1 MGWKRAGADEKA
13 RDAGVNNSKNDM
25 AVGKG
30 KEEQKCE
37 EYEEY
42 EQYEEK
48 EGETGKKGKREEE
61 KVELLPIWESKS
73 GQRQRQLAWNARE
86 ARCVVAARGTEDED
100 DRHFRLSQSHRQQ
113 QQPQPQPQQRQRGRS
128 RNDEGVRACLLPAA
142 MLRRCSDAW
151 KTQVWA
157 PIEEAARAAL
167 LPRDVADGYWEY
179 MRWKAVQ
186 RTLSS
191 CMHVMATQSLLRAV
205 GVGARRSVPAAA
217 ALQWVLK
224 DGLGRLGRLWFVGST
239 GGSFDCN
246 LKVRSVGWMVDLV
259 QWTGGW
265 LVPPTS
271 PPPPS
276 FGLRRLWFVGS
287 TGGSFDCNLKR
298 VRFQTS
304 ALFSA
309 SLGLDILTPHFP
321 HLFLPLATAANIG
334 KSIGLA
340 AYVATT
346 PPIHRTFALADN
358 LGDISAK
365 GQAQAVVSDN
375 VGLAV
380 AVALGALTRN
390 HHQLHARLPLLLF
403 PLLAITDLLAIRR
416 ELQAVPLRSLNK
428 ERVQMLVSDWV
439 AGGAMP
445 CPAELTT
452 RESLFFP
459 PHWTSPFNP
468 PFFCFHA
475 RQTEGAA
482 AGWLP
487 ADRPVFPLNH
497 QL

>member
-1 MGWKRAGADEKA
+1 MGWKTAGADEKA
-13 RDAGVNNSKNDM
+13 RDARVINSRNDL
-25 AVGKG
+25 AVAKG
-30 KEEQKCE
+30 KEEQDYK
-37 EYEEY
+37 EY
-42 EQYEEK
+42 EQYEDTG
-48 EGETGKKGKREEE
+48 GETGEKGEKGKKGKREEE
-61 KVELLPIWESKS
+61 TVELLPIWESKC
-73 GQRQRQLAWNARE
+73 GQRQRQLAWDARE
-86 ARCVVAARGTEDED
+86 ARCVVAARSTEGDG
-100 DRHFRLSQSHRQQ
+100 DRTSGRSQSHSQQQ
-113 QQPQPQPQQRQRGRS
+113 QQPQRQQQGRE
-128 RNDEGVRACLLPAA
+128 RPDEGVRAFFLPAA
-142 MLRRCSDAW
+142 MLRQCSEAW
-151 KTQVWA
+151 RTQVWA
-157 PIEEAARAAL
+157 PMEEASRAVL

-179 MRWKAVQ
+179 MRWKGVQ

-191 CMHVMATQSLLRAV
+191 CMHVIATQSLLRAV

-276 FGLRRLWFVGS
+276 FGLGRLWFVGS
-287 TGGSFDCNLKR
+287 TVGLFNCNLK
-298 VRFQTS
+298 TS

-365 GQAQAVVSDN
+365 GQAQAVVADN
-375 VGLAV
+375 IGLAV
-380 AVALGALTRN
+380 AVTLGALTRN
-390 HHQLHARLPLLLF
+390 HQHLHARLPLLLF
-403 PLLAITDLLAIRR
+403 PLLAITDLLAIQR

-439 AGGAMP
+439 AGRAMP
-445 CPAELTT
+445 FPAELTP

-459 PHWTSPFNP
+459 PHWTSPFTPHLVSNGSCRETP
-468 PFFCFHA
+468 
-475 RQTEGAA
+475 
-482 AGWLP
+482 
-487 ADRPVFPLNH
+487 
-497 QL
+497 

>member
-1 MGWKRAGADEKA
+1 M
-13 RDAGVNNSKNDM
+13 
-25 AVGKG
+25 G
-30 KEEQKCE
+30 KEVQEHEKYE

-42 EQYEEK
+42 EEEK
-48 EGETGKKGKREEE
+48 LERNEGEKGKREEE
-61 KVELLPIWESKS
+61 RVELLPIWESKS

-100 DRHFRLSQSHRQQ
+100 DDGGRLSRSSQTHKKQQQ
-113 QQPQPQPQQRQRGRS
+113 QQPQQQRQRGRW
-128 RNDEGVRACLLPAA
+128 RHDEGMRAFLLPAA
-142 MLRRCSDAW
+142 MLRRCSDLW

-167 LPRDVADGYWEY
+167 LPRDVAEGYWEY

-191 CMHVMATQSLLRAV
+191 CMHVVATQSLLRAV

-224 DGLGRLGRLWFVGST
+224 DGLGRLG
-239 GGSFDCN
+239 
-246 LKVRSVGWMVDLV
+246 
-259 QWTGGW
+259 
-265 LVPPTS
+265 
-271 PPPPS
+271 
-276 FGLRRLWFVGS
+276 RLWFVGS

-428 ERVQMLVSDWV
+428 FPTFWHLNPSPVPHLPTRASHHRSEWSPSLLPLVPLFQLT
-439 AGGAMP
+439 P
-445 CPAELTT
+445 CP
-452 RESLFFP
+452 SLLP
-459 PHWTSPFNP
+459 RSAHVPH
-468 PFFCFHA
+468 H
-475 RQTEGAA
+475 RQQE
-482 AGWLP
+482 
-487 ADRPVFPLNH
+487 
-497 QL
+497 